1 MEDCNVTTQLIG
13 KQLCKTL
20 GEKVIIEAVDIAI
33 QAGEVVALIGPS
45 GCGKT
50 TLLRCLSLLSPPDSG
65 MLKIGEHTFD
75 CSKSI
80 QPPWGS
86 IYPELTT
93 VFQQFALWPHLNVQ
107 QNLALPL
114 ELSGLNEAKTQISSI
129 CDELGLTAYLN
140 RYPAQLSVGQ
150 RQRVA
155 LARALL
161 LKPKYLL
168 LDEITSA
175 QDVEHIQRI
184 MTLIKKVAN
193 EGTCVLLATH
203 LIGFA
208 HHIASR
214 FYFIDHGHI
223 IEEGKSE
230 GLKAPQSK
238 RLKDFL
244 LIGDEL

>member
-1 MEDCNVTTQLIG
+1 MEDFNVTTQLIG

-20 GEKVIIEAVDIAI
+20 GEKVIIEAIDIAI
-33 QAGEVVALIGPS
+33 QSGEVVALIGPS

-50 TLLRCLSLLSPPDSG
+50 TLLRCLSLLSPPDG
-65 MLKIGEHTFD
+65 GLLKIGEHTFE

-107 QNLALPL
+107 QNLSLPL
-114 ELSGLNEAKTQISSI
+114 ELQGLHERKNKIQGLCE
-129 CDELGLTAYLN
+129 ELGLIAYLN
-140 RYPAQLSVGQ
+140 RYPSQLSVGQ

-155 LARALL
+155 LVRALL

-184 MTLIKKVAN
+184 MTLIKRVAN
-193 EGTCVLLATH
+193 EGNCVLLATH

-223 IEEGKSE
+223 IEEGSTDA
-230 GLKAPQSK
+230 LKAPKSK

-244 LIGDEL
+244 LIGDKL